1 MGLFSFSSLV
11 RGNIEAKVL
20 AMGVVA
26 NIIRSNLKTKDFFN
40 HDSRPGFKEH
50 NCRCN
55 CDPIMKVVI
64 TGGLGFIGQLLAGEI
79 LAAGELTDSNGIR
92 FPYLARL
99 SVDRGSDS
107 THSTFV
113 LI

>member
-1 MGLFSFSSLV
+1 
-11 RGNIEAKVL
+11 
-20 AMGVVA
+20 
-26 NIIRSNLKTKDFFN
+26 
-40 HDSRPGFKEH
+40 
-50 NCRCN
+50 
-55 CDPIMKVVI
+55 MKVVI